1 MKKHDY
7 VEVTKGLYKGLRGY
21 IDVLSTPKQAR
32 LLTGGGLYP
41 LVRLSSLRLVPDDD
55 EEHNKE
61 LEKIPLP
68 F

>member
-21 IDVLSTPKQAR
+21 IDALPSAKKAC
-32 LLTGGGLYP
+32 LLTAGGLYP
-41 LVRLSSLRLVPDDD
+41 EVRLSSLRLVPDDD